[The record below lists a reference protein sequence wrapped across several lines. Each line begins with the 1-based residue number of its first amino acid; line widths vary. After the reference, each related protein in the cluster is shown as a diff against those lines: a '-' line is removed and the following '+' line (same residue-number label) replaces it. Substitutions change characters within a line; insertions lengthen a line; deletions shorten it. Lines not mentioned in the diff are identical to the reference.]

1 MTKRFLLMAAGTV
14 MALSFV
20 ACGSSNNDGPTPV
33 PTPTP
38 PTKAAVH
45 MVVDPNPIVANYE
58 GGGWYRF
65 KVNLGFDESAGI
77 GFTINT
83 IRTTITSAATGN
95 VVLDY
100 VATIGQYVA
109 GSGNT
114 ILQYTSPQY
123 HMAGG
128 TSAGM
133 IAFSVSILDDRGNTI
148 TLPGQANVLHHGDPR
163 RLP

>member
-1 MTKRFLLMAAGTV
+1 MNAGLLRLVPPEEASADGGP
-14 MALSFV
+14 AELYFV
-20 ACGSSNNDGPTPV
+20 
-33 PTPTP
+33 
-38 PTKAAVH
+38 
-45 MVVDPNPIVANYE
+45 
-58 GGGWYRF
+58 
-65 KVNLGFDESAGI
+65 
-77 GFTINT
+77 
-83 IRTTITSAATGN
+83 
-95 VVLDY
+95 
-100 VATIGQYVA
+100 IGQYVA

>member
-1 MTKRFLLMAAGTV
+1 MMKRLLSMAAGTV
-14 MALSFV
+14 LALSLV
-20 ACGSSNNDGPTPV
+20 ACGSSDNTG

-38 PTKAAVH
+38 TPTPTPKAVIH
-45 MVVDPNPIVANYE
+45 MVVDPNPVVANFQSD
-58 GGGWYRF
+58 GWYRF

-95 VVLDY
+95 VVLDD
-100 VATIGQYVA
+100 VSAIGKYVA
-109 GSGNT
+109 GYGNT
-114 ILQYTSPQY
+114 ILQFTSPRY
-123 HMAGG
+123 KMAGG
-128 TSAGM
+128 TSAGT

-148 TLPGQANVLHHGDPR
+148 TLSGDANVLHHGDPH